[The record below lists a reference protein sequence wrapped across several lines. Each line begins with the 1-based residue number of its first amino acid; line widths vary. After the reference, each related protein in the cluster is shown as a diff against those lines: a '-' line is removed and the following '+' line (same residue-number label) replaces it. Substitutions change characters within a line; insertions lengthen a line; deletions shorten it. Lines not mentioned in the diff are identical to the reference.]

1 MNRQVLVVGGGEPGA
16 LSTIGAALARAGD
29 DVTISVHAGRYE
41 ENLQISKR
49 VSIVAA
55 DGPDT
60 VVVHAAT
67 GSVLVVNGA
76 GVSLS
81 NLHLSCDDEKLAAV
95 DVYHGEVALDGCR
108 VDGRS
113 WTTIL
118 ARLQGSLA
126 ARACRISSAKGAGIV
141 VTATRPSTV
150 EDTVFDDVASSAVV
164 VTESGRLT
172 LRRCRAIGVA
182 GNGVCV
188 NGDAVCVVEGCEIV
202 DAAKPA
208 IVVEQRGSLTAERL
222 TVTGSANVDLFL
234 RGKGTVLISRST
246 FTGASAQSAHI
257 AEGSL
262 ARFTDCTFSSA
273 GRIAIQATGGATPHF
288 TDCTVVD
295 TPIGVLAD
303 ADSRPTFE
311 GMSFRGTSERVATI
325 TGASAEFAQLRAEVT
340 KGAGIVVEAGGQA
353 QFRGVTLD
361 TGKVAGIELR
371 GEAKATVTDAR
382 ISTTAES
389 AISLAGKS
397 VATLVSVR
405 LSGGGLLVGD
415 GADATVRDSEVHE
428 PHADGIRVCAGATL
442 TATRTRIR
450 SARRH
455 GVLVEPAGQITLTE
469 CELLDSAT
477 DGVHV
482 ETDQPVQLTG
492 CTIRGSGG
500 TAVHQ
505 PDRHQVTIDALDDG
519 VRAEAPRSPAL
530 EERSAQADAAPAA
543 SSGGQKLG
551 EKQELGGALG
561 ELDTL
566 IGLDGVKKEVTGL
579 INLIRMS
586 EMRRQMGLPMPP
598 MSRHLVFA
606 GPPGT
611 GKTTVARL
619 YGTVLAELGVLS
631 RGHMVEAARADLVG
645 QYIGSTA
652 IKTTEL
658 VTKAVGGVLFIDEA
672 YTLSTGSGGAG
683 PDFGRE
689 AIDALMKM
697 MEDQRDELVVI
708 VAGYSELME
717 QFLESNPGLASRFT
731 RTIEFPNYSVDELV
745 TIATNLCRKH
755 YYELTDEAVEALHT
769 YFERVPKGPT
779 FGNGRVARKL
789 FEAIVNNQA
798 SRLALAPPSRD
809 TELNRLTAADLEP
822 ELVLLRDAHPSQP
835 QADAATDPSGALQA
849 SRAWRRIGEL
859 SGVTS
864 VRQATGANVLRLADM
879 KNRRRGF
886 ANQGNV
892 ILAGRRGSGRH
903 EIARLYAQALSE
915 LGVVAS
921 GQVVSVS
928 FTRELCAQWPGQ
940 ARSLVEQAVRDA
952 EGGVLVVDYD
962 AGDGDDTI
970 EVAEALA
977 AKLAA
982 PGDPVVVLTGEPAAL
997 AALFRQFPAL
1007 REGFAEQWDFPSFT
1021 TAELAE
1027 IAVRYLV
1034 RRGHEVPEDVRT
1046 ALAEQVAEL
1055 PEQTVVAAHRLS
1067 AALARTAAAR
1077 TLTVA
1082 DISGL
1087 TSYGLADRA
1096 EGGLA
1101 SVG

>member
-16 LSTIGAALARAGD
+16 LPTIGAALARAGD

-60 VVVHAAT
+60 VVVHAAA

-81 NLHLSCDDEKLAAV
+81 SLHLSCDDESLAAV

-126 ARACRISSAKGAGIV
+126 ARGCRISSAKGAGVV
-141 VTATRPSTV
+141 VTAARTSTI
-150 EDTVFDDVASSAVV
+150 EDTVFDNVASSAVV

-188 NGDAVCVVEGCEIV
+188 NGDAVCVLEGCEIV
-202 DAAKPA
+202 DAVKPA
-208 IVVEQRGSLTAERL
+208 VVVEQRGSLTAERL

-234 RGKGTVLISRST
+234 RGTGAVSISRST
-246 FTGASAQSAHI
+246 FTGATAQSAHL

-262 ARFTDCTFSSA
+262 ARFTDCTFEAS
-273 GRIAIQATGGATPHF
+273 GRIAIQATGGAAPHF

-295 TPIGVLAD
+295 TPVGVLAD
-303 ADSRPTFE
+303 KDSRPTFE
-311 GMSFRGTSERVATI
+311 GMTFRGTTERVATV
-325 TGASAEFAQLRAEVT
+325 TSATVEFARLRAEVT
-340 KGAGIVVEAGGQA
+340 RGEGIVVEENAQA
-353 QFRGVTLD
+353 QFRGVTID
-361 TGKVAGIELR
+361 AGKTAGIEVR
-371 GEAKATVTDAR
+371 GEARATINDAQV
-382 ISTTAES
+382 STTAEA
-389 AISLAGKS
+389 AISVSGKAVAMLA
-397 VATLVSVR
+397 SVR
-405 LSGGGLLVGD
+405 LNGGGLLVGD
-415 GADATVRDSEVHE
+415 GSEATVRDSEVHE
-428 PHADGIRVCAGATL
+428 PQADGIRVCAGATL

-450 SARRH
+450 AARRH
-455 GVLVEPAGQITLTE
+455 GVQVEPAGRITLTE
-469 CELLDSAT
+469 CELLDSAA

-482 ETDQPVQLTG
+482 DSDQPVRLTG

-500 TAVHQ
+500 SAVHQ
-505 PDRHQVTIDALDDG
+505 PDRNQVTIDSLDDG
-519 VRAEAPRSPAL
+519 ARGDTSR
-530 EERSAQADAAPAA
+530 APAPEQWPA
-543 SSGGQKLG
+543 PDAGEPAPGEGQPLG
-551 EKQELGGALG
+551 DKQELSGALG

-579 INLIRMS
+579 INLIKMS

-619 YGTVLAELGVLS
+619 YGAVLAELGVLS
-631 RGHMVEAARADLVG
+631 RGHMIEAARADLVG

-755 YYELTDEAVEALHT
+755 YYELTDDAVEALHT

-789 FEAIVNNQA
+789 FEAMVNNQA

-809 TELNRLTAADLEP
+809 TELNRLTGADLGP
-822 ELVLLRDAHPSQP
+822 ELAQLRDAQPSQAQP
-835 QADAATDPSGALQA
+835 DAAANPSGALQA
-849 SRAWRRIGEL
+849 SHAWRRLGEL
-859 SGVTS
+859 SGLTA
-864 VRQATGANVLRLADM
+864 VRQATGANVLRLAELR
-879 KNRRRGF
+879 NRRRGY

-915 LGVVAS
+915 LGIVAS
-921 GQVVSVS
+921 GQVIPVA

-940 ARSLVEQAVRDA
+940 ARSLVAQAVRDA

-962 AGDGDDTI
+962 AGDGDDPV

-977 AKLAA
+977 AALAA

-997 AALFRQFPAL
+997 TALFRQVPAL
-1007 REGFAEQWDFPSFT
+1007 RDGFAEQWDFPAFT
-1021 TAELAE
+1021 AAELAE

-1034 RRGHEVPEDVRT
+1034 RRGHEVPDDVRA
-1046 ALAEQVAEL
+1046 ALAELVPGL

-1082 DISGL
+1082 DIGGL
-1087 TSYGLADRA
+1087 TAYGLADRA

>member
-1 MNRQVLVVGGGEPGA
+1 MNRQVLAVGGGEPGA
-16 LSTIGAALARAGD
+16 LPTIGAALARAGD

-41 ENLQISKR
+41 ENLQIRKR

-60 VVVHAAT
+60 VVVHAVS

-81 NLHLSCDDEKLAAV
+81 NLHLSCDDENLAAV

-126 ARACRISSAKGAGIV
+126 ARGCRIGSAKGAGIV
-141 VTATRPSTV
+141 VTAARPSTV
-150 EDTVFDDVASSAVV
+150 EDTLFDDIASSAVV

-172 LRRCRAIGVA
+172 MRRCRAIGVA

-208 IVVEQRGSLTAERL
+208 VVVEQRGSLTADRL
-222 TVTGSANVDLFL
+222 AVSGSANVDLFL
-234 RGKGTVLISRST
+234 RGTGTVAINRST
-246 FTGASAQSAHI
+246 FTGATAQSAHI

-262 ARFTDCTFSSA
+262 ARFTACTFESA
-273 GRIAIQATGGATPHF
+273 GRIAIQATGGAAPHF
-288 TDCTVVD
+288 TDCTVMD

-311 GMSFRGTSERVATI
+311 GMTFRGTTERVATV
-325 TGASAEFAQLRAEVT
+325 TGATVEFAQLRAEII
-340 KGAGIVVEAGGQA
+340 KGAGIVVEGSAQA

-361 TGKVAGIELR
+361 AGKTAGIEVR
-371 GEAKATVTDAR
+371 DEAKATINDAR
-382 ISTTAES
+382 VSTTAES
-389 AISLAGKS
+389 AISLSGKA
-397 VATLVSVR
+397 VVTLGSVR

-415 GADATVRDSEVHE
+415 GAEATVCDSEVHE
-428 PHADGIRVCAGATL
+428 SRTDGIRVGAGASL

-450 SARRH
+450 AARRH
-455 GVLVEPAGQITLTE
+455 GVQVERAGRITLTE
-469 CELLDSAT
+469 CELLDSAF

-482 ETDQPVQLTG
+482 ESDQPVRLTG

-500 TAVHQ
+500 SAVHQ
-505 PDRHQVTIDALDDG
+505 PEHHQVTIDALDDG
-519 VRAEAPRSPAL
+519 ARADVPRSPAP
-530 EERSAQADAAPAA
+530 EQRSAPDTDEPAPA
-543 SSGGQKLG
+543 GEGQRLG
-551 EKQELGGALG
+551 DKQELTGALA

-579 INLIRMS
+579 INLIKMA
-586 EMRRQMGLPMPP
+586 EMRRRMGLPMPP

-717 QFLESNPGLASRFT
+717 QFLQSNPGLASRFT

-755 YYELTDEAVEALHT
+755 YYELTDDAVEALHT

-789 FEAIVNNQA
+789 FEAMVNNQA
-798 SRLALAPPSRD
+798 SRLALAPPARD
-809 TELNRLTAADLEP
+809 TELNRLTGSDLGP
-822 ELVLLRDAHPSQP
+822 ELAQLRDAQPSQP
-835 QADAATDPSGALQA
+835 QPDAAADPSAALQA
-849 SRAWRRIGEL
+849 SHAWRRIGEL
-859 SGVTS
+859 RGLTA
-864 VRQATGANVLRLADM
+864 VRHATGAIVLRLADL
-879 KNRRRGF
+879 KNRRRGY

-915 LGVVAS
+915 LGIVAS
-921 GQVVSVS
+921 GQVVPVS
-928 FTRELCAQWPGQ
+928 FTRELCAKWPGQ
-940 ARSLVEQAVRDA
+940 ARSLVAQAVRDA

-962 AGDGDDTI
+962 VGDDDDPI

-977 AKLAA
+977 ATLAA
-982 PGDPVVVLTGEPAAL
+982 PGDPVVALTGEPAAL
-997 AALFRQFPAL
+997 TALFRQVPAL
-1007 REGFAEQWDFPSFT
+1007 RDGFAEQWDFPAFT
-1021 TAELAE
+1021 AAELAE
-1027 IAVRYLV
+1027 IAVCYLV
-1034 RRGHEVPEDVRT
+1034 RRGHEVPDDVRT
-1046 ALAEQVAEL
+1046 ALADLVTGL
-1055 PEQTVVAAHRLS
+1055 PDQTVVAAHRLS

-1087 TSYGLADRA
+1087 TTYGLAHRA

-1101 SVG
+1101 AVG